1 MLTKV
6 KQPFTAWKVSINGVF
21 SGPNTGKYGPEKTT
35 YLDTFHAVGEA
46 ETAVKRLKLDNQN
59 YVIARDLL
67 SKPFGNNDS
76 EKYRNFT

>member
-1 MLTKV
+1 M
-6 KQPFTAWKVSINGVF
+6 FGV
-21 SGPNTGKYGPEKTT
+21 NTRKYGPEKTT
-35 YLDTFHAVGEA
+35 YLDIFHVVGEA

-67 SKPFGNNDS
+67 SEPFDNNDC

>member
-1 MLTKV
+1 MD
-6 KQPFTAWKVSINGVF
+6 TAWKVSKCGVS
-21 SGPNTGKYGPEKTT
+21 SGPHFPLFGLNTEKYGPEKTT
-35 YLDTFHAVGEA
+35 YLDTFHAVEEA

-59 YVIARDLL
+59 YIIARDLL